1 MFAMLAI
8 FITSSVSGQ
17 PVDGL
22 PSEVTLRTAIKY
34 DNGFLDLHNGDT
46 SKAVEW
52 LNQLVEHVKP
62 LLLKLDI
69 KVHLE
74 VAGDIEH
81 SDILIETEYYS
92 EGPDK
97 ISLSKLQEK
106 DEQSNILTVYLTGN
120 GLGKGMAHKGS
131 ACKTDGSAL
140 AIMSAQDVEAHGLS
154 TWAEL
159 LAHELGHTLGMK
171 HDNENNINGGPCDEK
186 AGIMQPTVAG
196 DWWTS
201 CSQREFLAW
210 YQTSGSCLK
219 VSTL

>member
-1 MFAMLAI
+1 MFSLLAI

-17 PVDGL
+17 PLDSQ

-34 DNGFLDLHNGDT
+34 DNGFMDLHNGDT
-46 SKAVEW
+46 GKAVDW

-74 VAGDIEH
+74 VDADIEH
-81 SDILIETEYYS
+81 KDILI
-92 EGPDK
+92 GPDQT
-97 ISLSKLQEK
+97 SLSTLQAK
-106 DEQSNILTVYLTGN
+106 AQQSNILTVYLTGKR
-120 GLGKGMAHKGS
+120 LGKGMAPLGA
-131 ACKTDGSAL
+131 ACKTEGSAL
-140 AIMSAQDVEAHGLS
+140 AILSPQDVQVRNLS
-154 TWAEL
+154 VWAGL
-159 LAHELGHTLGMK
+159 LAHELGHTLGMN
-171 HDNENNINGGPCDEK
+171 HDDENNNGGPCDEDHGLM
-186 AGIMQPTVAG
+186 ASTVAG

-219 VSTL
+219 VSIL